1 MTKHTEC
8 GCQCITKEADCNH
21 LQRYFPD
28 KCRCE
33 CTNIDEKRMCEDQ
46 SETKLWDKS
55 SCSCRCLEVQS
66 ECQTGMVF
74 SFASCRCEPRGH
86 KDESKIHFINDI
98 KL

>member
-1 MTKHTEC
+1 
-8 GCQCITKEADCNH
+8 
-21 LQRYFPD
+21 
-28 KCRCE
+28 
-33 CTNIDEKRMCEDQ
+33 MCEDQ

-74 SFASCRCEPRGH
+74 SFASCRLVTLLHCTVQECLLNEIFRCEPRGH